1 MMLAVAEFTTLLY
14 QCGVKQNWYTTAER
28 QHIRCNYREC
38 NAGCLWG
45 KRQLHAFYIDHDSL
59 LMSNRLENEKCCRR
73 YLDDI

>member
-1 MMLAVAEFTTLLY
+1 MLAVAEFTTLLY

-45 KRQLHAFYIDHDSL
+45 KRQLHAFYI
-59 LMSNRLENEKCCRR
+59 
-73 YLDDI
+73 